1 MCPYCTTTAVLTA
14 ASAATA
20 TTAVATLSFDLI
32 RQIVAA
38 AKSLKERFRRHES
51 NPTRGV

>member
-1 MCPYCTTTAVLTA
+1 MCPFCTTTAVLTA
-14 ASAATA
+14 ASAVTA
-20 TTAVATLSFDLI
+20 TTAVASLSFELI

-38 AKSLKERFRRHES
+38 AKSLWNRFRGHES